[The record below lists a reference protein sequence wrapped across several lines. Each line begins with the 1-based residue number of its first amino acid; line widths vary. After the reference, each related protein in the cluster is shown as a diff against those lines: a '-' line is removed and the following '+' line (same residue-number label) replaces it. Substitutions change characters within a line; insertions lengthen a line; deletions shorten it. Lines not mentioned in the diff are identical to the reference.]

1 MNKETLQKIAGIKS
15 IEQLNEA
22 SIKKPGGLDYDPSDK
37 EYELPGIDDV
47 PGYDVF
53 GGKYGP
59 RIKNAIVALIRSGTS
74 EGDLIHYVKKVI
86 QAAQKLK

>member
-1 MNKETLQKIAGIKS
+1 MNKETLQKIAGIKP

-22 SIKKPGGLDYDPSDK
+22 PIKNPGGPGYDPSDK

-53 GGKYGP
+53 GGKHGP
-59 RIKNAIVALIRSGTS
+59 RIKNAVAVLVRSGYS
-74 EGDLIHYVKKVI
+74 EGEILHYVRKVI
-86 QAAQKLK
+86 QAAKKLK